1 MTLCRHGILIR
12 CSILVM
18 VLGMLQV
25 SVSMAQQ
32 GPFMMVFLNHDP
44 NRPVLP
50 QAAVD
55 SLQAAHMENIRHLA
69 GEGKLLIAGPFDG
82 GGGIFV
88 LATGS
93 KDTANMWL
101 STDPAVRSKRWI
113 VEIYPYVPQIGGVC
127 VVGADYKMA
136 TYGFIR
142 FTYDKGNV
150 ENRLME
156 LVDRRKIVAAGS
168 LEGSGMV
175 VVVRGDVDEAA
186 IRKEPLVQDGTVRAS
201 VLKLWIAKGSFCED

>member
-32 GPFMMVFLNHDP
+32 GPFMMVFLVHDP

-50 QAAVD
+50 QSAVD

-69 GEGKLLIAGPFDG
+69 KEGKLLIAGPFDG

-88 LATGS
+88 LSTGS

-101 STDPAVRSKRWI
+101 STDPAIRSKRWI
-113 VEIYPYVPQIGGVC
+113 IEAYPYVPRIGGVC
-127 VVGADYKMA
+127 TVGEDYTMA
-136 TYGFIR
+136 TYGFVR
-142 FTYDKGNV
+142 FTYNRRGV
-150 ENRLME
+150 ENHLMG
-156 LVDRRKIVAAGS
+156 LVDRKTIVAAGL
-168 LEGSGMV
+168 LEGNGMV
-175 VVVRGDVDEAA
+175 LVVRGDVDEQA
-186 IRKEPLVQDGTVRAS
+186 IRKEPLVRDGTVRAS
-201 VLKLWIAKGSFCED
+201 ILKLWIAKGSFCEE